1 MRNCLIFGILFSI
14 IFSCKKKDNKDDT
27 TLPLPG
33 TVSINGKVNKGPYKN
48 GSPLVVFELNSS
60 LGQTG
65 KSFSSTINDY
75 AGNFT
80 LNNVGLTTGFA
91 LLTANGY
98 YFMEHFNSVSQ
109 NQLYMEAISDVSS
122 NARININLLTHI
134 IKPRIEYLVLN
145 GLSFASARTQAQNEL
160 LVFMGIPSG
169 INTNFEQLDITND
182 AFLFAASLLFQR
194 RTAGY
199 NQSYNYTSEL
209 SSLLNKF
216 RNDFMDNGQINSTAL
231 IDTLVYNANRIQ
243 LIDVKEDLQAYM
255 ASLGVN
261 IVPPNFE
268 QYIYTF
274 QKLYSNQVF
283 VNLVFPDT
291 ALYDTDHPP
300 VSMIKNIL
308 FKPSVNF
315 QGSGRPY
322 LLSAVVPCDSTLSIK
337 FTSLSTGSN
346 QYTIGQPYYGWKL
359 TSSTNEFTIESQ
371 RKNFQNAL
379 MLTLWGTTGQDSAR
393 VEYFE
398 KNNPAPFFTKIIY
411 W

>member
-1 MRNCLIFGILFSI
+1 MLF
-14 IFSCKKKDNKDDT
+14 FSKKYYQYINEGNKT
-27 TLPLPG
+27 
-33 TVSINGKVNKGPYKN
+33 
-48 GSPLVVFELNSS
+48 
-60 LGQTG
+60 
-65 KSFSSTINDY
+65 
-75 AGNFT
+75 T

-145 GLSFASARTQAQNEL
+145 GLSFASARTQAQNEF
-160 LVFMGIPSG
+160 LVFMRIPSG

-194 RTAGY
+194 RTVGY
-199 NQSYNYTSEL
+199 SQSYNYTSEL

-243 LIDVKEDLQAYM
+243 LIDVKEDLKAYM

-268 QYIYTF
+268 QYIYISEIVF
-274 QKLYSNQVF
+274 QS
-283 VNLVFPDT
+283 
-291 ALYDTDHPP
+291 
-300 VSMIKNIL
+300 
-308 FKPSVNF
+308 
-315 QGSGRPY
+315 
-322 LLSAVVPCDSTLSIK
+322 
-337 FTSLSTGSN
+337 SLCQCSFS
-346 QYTIGQPYYGWKL
+346 
-359 TSSTNEFTIESQ
+359 
-371 RKNFQNAL
+371 
-379 MLTLWGTTGQDSAR
+379 
-393 VEYFE
+393 
-398 KNNPAPFFTKIIY
+398 
-411 W
+411 